1 MHFRKPLDTKRG
13 TIKTTREALHFIDR
27 ELPAELKALS
37 RWTFAEA
44 LLLEAERSQKKR
56 DMDCAYRQLRQ
67 ALKNDRLIKRDR
79 SRPAPEAVSGQPAE
93 PA

>member
-1 MHFRKPLDTKRG
+1 MLFRRPLATKRG
-13 TIKTTREALHFIDR
+13 TISTTREALRFIDQ

-44 LLLEAERSQKKR
+44 LLREAERSEKRR

-67 ALKNDRLIKRDR
+67 ALKNDRFIEARR
-79 SRPAPEAVSGQPAE
+79 SRIARASARTPHAAQ
-93 PA
+93 